1 MLAVVRIRM
10 CVSICL
16 PPGYGEKRR
25 ETGEKSCRGSGWD
38 YVFVYVYVY
47 EGASD
52 GDVDVAVE
60 IEVEG

>member
-1 MLAVVRIRM
+1 M